1 MKANKLQNESLKVIS
16 IHRQILE
23 NATPIC
29 CDNCGKTI
37 INFAK
42 VTNEKD
48 VFRIGLDCKK
58 KLIDNKSIS
67 NLNEYEAKEY
77 KRELNEVNKFLLQS
91 SRENTVINID
101 YKNGFISVIDTE
113 KTNQFGMK
121 GESIYFNNL
130 NFLIKHGLKDYIN
143 TLIKQ

>member
-1 MKANKLQNESLKVIS
+1 MKANKLQNENLKVIS

-67 NLNEYEAKEY
+67 ELNEYEAKEY
-77 KRELNEVNKFLLQS
+77 KRELNDVNKFLLQS

-101 YKNGFISVIDTE
+101 YQNGFISVVDTE
-113 KTNQFGMK
+113 KINQFGMK

-143 TLIKQ
+143 TLIK

>member
-1 MKANKLQNESLKVIS
+1 MKANKLQNENLKVIS

-58 KLIDNKSIS
+58 KLIDNKLIS

-77 KRELNEVNKFLLQS
+77 KRELNDVNKFLLQS

-101 YKNGFISVIDTE
+101 YQNGFISVVDTE
-113 KTNQFGMK
+113 KLNQFGRI

-143 TLIKQ
+143 TLIK

>member
-1 MKANKLQNESLKVIS
+1 MNANKLQNENLKVIS

-58 KLIDNKSIS
+58 KLIDNKLIS

-77 KRELNEVNKFLLQS
+77 KRELNDVNKFLLQS

-101 YKNGFISVIDTE
+101 YQNGFISVVDTE
-113 KTNQFGMK
+113 KINQFGMK

-143 TLIKQ
+143 TLIK

>member
-1 MKANKLQNESLKVIS
+1 MKANKLQNENLKVIS

-23 NATPIC
+23 NAMPIC

-58 KLIDNKSIS
+58 KLIDNKLIS

-77 KRELNEVNKFLLQS
+77 KRELNDVNKFLLQS
-91 SRENTVINID
+91 SRENTVLNID
-101 YKNGFISVIDTE
+101 YQNGFISVVDTE
-113 KTNQFGMK
+113 KINQFGMK

-143 TLIKQ
+143 TLIK

>member
-1 MKANKLQNESLKVIS
+1 MKANKLQNEDLKLIS
-16 IHRQILE
+16 VHRQILE

-58 KLIDNKSIS
+58 KLIDNKSILK
-67 NLNEYEAKEY
+67 LNEYEAKEY

-101 YKNGFISVIDTE
+101 YQNGFISVVDTE
-113 KTNQFGMK
+113 KINQFGLK

>member
-1 MKANKLQNESLKVIS
+1 MKANKLQNENLKVIS

-23 NATPIC
+23 NAMPIC

-58 KLIDNKSIS
+58 KLIDNKLIS

-77 KRELNEVNKFLLQS
+77 KRELNDVNKFLLQS
-91 SRENTVINID
+91 SRENTVLNID
-101 YKNGFISVIDTE
+101 YQNGFISVVDTE
-113 KTNQFGMK
+113 KINQFGMK

-143 TLIKQ
+143 ILIK

>member
-1 MKANKLQNESLKVIS
+1 MKANKLQNENLKVIS

-23 NATPIC
+23 NAPPIC

-58 KLIDNKSIS
+58 KLIDNKLIS

-77 KRELNEVNKFLLQS
+77 KRELNDVNKFLLQS

-101 YKNGFISVIDTE
+101 YQNGFISVVDTE
-113 KTNQFGMK
+113 KINQFGMK

-130 NFLIKHGLKDYIN
+130 NLLIKHGLKDYIN
-143 TLIKQ
+143 TLIK

>member
-1 MKANKLQNESLKVIS
+1 MKANKLQNENLKVIS

-67 NLNEYEAKEY
+67 ELNEYEAKEY

-101 YKNGFISVIDTE
+101 YQNGFISVVDTE
-113 KTNQFGMK
+113 KINQFGMK

-143 TLIKQ
+143 TLIK

>member
-1 MKANKLQNESLKVIS
+1 MKTNKLQNEDLKLIS
-16 IHRQILE
+16 VHRQILE

-29 CDNCGKTI
+29 CDNCGKTL

-58 KLIDNKSIS
+58 KLIDNKLILK
-67 NLNEYEAKEY
+67 LNEYEAKEY
-77 KRELNEVNKFLLQS
+77 TRELNEVNKFLLQS
-91 SRENTVINID
+91 SRKNTVINID
-101 YKNGFISVIDTE
+101 YKHGFISVIDTE

>member
-1 MKANKLQNESLKVIS
+1 MKANKLQNEDLKLIS
-16 IHRQILE
+16 VHRQILE

-101 YKNGFISVIDTE
+101 YQNGFISVVDTE
-113 KTNQFGMK
+113 KINQFGLK